1 MSAQLVSIPTLN
13 LQKLREDLKSSFI
26 QRDEEIDILFIS
38 LLASEH
44 CLFLG
49 DPGTAKSLL
58 GEVFAKSLGLGTWA
72 IQMMRTTKPDE
83 VFGAPSLADYEK
95 GIVKRITAN
104 KLPEADSAI
113 IDEIFKCNS
122 AILNS
127 LLSILNERKFYNPD
141 PVSVP
146 LEIAIGM
153 SNEGPDGGADGEL
166 GALWDRFLLR
176 TWVKPL
182 KAKADKLALLNMDKE
197 PGSSVQVS
205 REEINAVRELVK
217 NVVLSDEIKRTIVDI
232 EEKIQQEQIKVSNR
246 RLRKSMKIV
255 KAAAALEGRNT
266 VQNSDL
272 WVLKHMFWNEE
283 DEISKVQSIVI
294 KASDPDFAAARKIL
308 KTAHELYKPLA
319 KEIDSPDSEWTDYGH
334 KVINV
339 QVKINKLNKDI
350 KKLTQSTNVKKCLAK
365 VQEMADFLQGIVNS
379 QTSW

>member
-13 LQKLREDLKSSFI
+13 LQNLRKDLKGSFI
-26 QRDEEIDILFIS
+26 QRDEEIDILFVS

-104 KLPEADSAI
+104 KLPETEFAI
-113 IDEIFKCNS
+113 VDEIFKCNS

-127 LLSILNERKFYNPD
+127 LLSILNERKFYNPG
-141 PVSVP
+141 PMTVP
-146 LEIAIGM
+146 LEMAVGM
-153 SNEGPDGGADGEL
+153 SNEGPDGGSDGEL

-182 KAKADKLALLNMDKE
+182 KAKADKLALLYMDKE

-205 REEINAVRELVK
+205 REEINALRELVK

-232 EEKIQQEQIKVSNR
+232 EEKIQQDQIKVSNR

-255 KAAAALEGRNT
+255 KAAAVLEGRDT
-266 VQNSDL
+266 AQISDL
-272 WVLKHMFWNEE
+272 WILKHMFWNEE
-283 DEISKVQSIVI
+283 DEISKVHSIVI

-308 KTAHELYKPLA
+308 KTAHEDYKELM
-319 KEIDSPDSEWTDYGH
+319 KEVESPDKVWVDYGH

-339 QVKINKLNKDI
+339 QVKVKKLNKDM
-350 KKLTQSTNVKKCLAK
+350 KKLTQSTNVKKCSVK
-365 VQEMADFLQGIVNS
+365 IQEMADAVQDIVNS
-379 QTSW
+379 QMS